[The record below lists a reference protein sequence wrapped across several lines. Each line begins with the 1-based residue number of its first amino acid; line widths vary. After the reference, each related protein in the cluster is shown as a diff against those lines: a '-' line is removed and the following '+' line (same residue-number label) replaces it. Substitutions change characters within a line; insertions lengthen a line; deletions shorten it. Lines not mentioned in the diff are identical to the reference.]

1 MGRIV
6 KIDGEKMHLKQGRYP
21 STAQNYLL
29 LEKIIMTSDEQEEYN
44 FPLALLSISLPD
56 EQIEFDEII
65 LNSNSDFRNL
75 IIGLEKESIISAP
88 IKTLSLGFTTV
99 SVHKLIENG

>member
-6 KIDGEKMHLKQGRYP
+6 NIDGEKMHLKQGRYP

-29 LEKIIMTSDEQEEYN
+29 LERIITTSDKHLEYH
-44 FPLALLSISLPD
+44 FPHVLLSVSLPD
-56 EQIEFDEII
+56 QQIEFDEII

-75 IIGLEKESIISAP
+75 IIGLEDQSIISAP
-88 IKTLSLGFTTV
+88 IKTISLDFTTV
-99 SVHKLIENG
+99 SIHKLIENG